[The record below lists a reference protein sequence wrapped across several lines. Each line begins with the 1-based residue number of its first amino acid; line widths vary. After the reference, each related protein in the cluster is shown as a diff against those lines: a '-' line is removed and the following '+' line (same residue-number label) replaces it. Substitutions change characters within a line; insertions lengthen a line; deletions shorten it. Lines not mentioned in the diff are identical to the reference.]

1 MKRRAIFIERLG
13 AFLIDIIIISLIANI
28 IATVFVNQDNINKLS
43 EQEITLLNDYKDNK
57 IDVNTFTEEASSI
70 SYESSKLLIPYT
82 IIYICLSIGYYVIFQ
97 QKNGQTLG
105 KKLLKIKIKSDKGKL
120 TINQMVIRSLIINA
134 IFFNI
139 IDLAAILFLS
149 KGMYM
154 NAYFSIKIVEYILF
168 IVIAFMVMFRKDK
181 CGLHDIVCHTKVVS
195 VK

>member
-57 IDVNTFTEEASSI
+57 IDVNTFTVEARSI

-82 IIYICLSIGYYVIFQ
+82 IIYIFLSIGYYVIFQ

-154 NAYFSIKIVEYILF
+154 NAYSSIKIV
-168 IVIAFMVMFRKDK
+168 A
-181 CGLHDIVCHTKVVS
+181 
-195 VK
+195 